1 MGKKA
6 ALSSEKRA
14 QIVSLSTMKLSERE
28 ISRQMKVSKTAVHN
42 AIEKFRKFRKENTFK
57 DSKRSGRPRISSSR
71 DDRFIRKVVSQSPMS
86 FAKKIQAGMAE
97 RGINMSKKTIRRRL
111 SVDFG
116 LKSYRPAQ
124 KPRLTEAMKKRG

>member
-14 QIVSLSTMKLSERE
+14 HIVSLSTVKFSERK
-28 ISRQMKVSKTAVHN
+28 ISRQMQVSKTAVHN
-42 AIEKFRKFRKENTFK
+42 AIEKFRKQKTFK

-86 FAKKIQAGMAE
+86 SARKKQAEMAE
-97 RGINMSKKTIRRRL
+97 RGIHMSEKTIRNRL
-111 SVDFG
+111 SVNFG
-116 LKSYRPAQ
+116 LKS
-124 KPRLTEAMKKRG
+124 

>member
-6 ALSSEKRA
+6 ALSSEKRV

-42 AIEKFRKFRKENTFK
+42 AIEKFRKENTFK

-71 DDRFIRKVVSQSPMS
+71 DDRFIRKVLSQSPMS
-86 FAKKIQAGMAE
+86 SAKKIQAGMAE
-97 RGINMSKKTIRRRL
+97 RGTNMSEKTIR
-111 SVDFG
+111 
-116 LKSYRPAQ
+116 A
-124 KPRLTEAMKKRG
+124 